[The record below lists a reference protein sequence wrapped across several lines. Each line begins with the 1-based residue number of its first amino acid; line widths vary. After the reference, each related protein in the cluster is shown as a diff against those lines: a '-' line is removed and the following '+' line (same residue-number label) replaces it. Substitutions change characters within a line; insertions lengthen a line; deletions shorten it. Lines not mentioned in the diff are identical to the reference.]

1 MKAERLYQEYAALL
15 EKIGPDMTVDEL
27 HESACSHTDNYEKH
41 LLSYRFESY
50 SMTKQIPF
58 DTFCAEIAPP
68 GCENE
73 VLRHYCRLATGV
85 PILPGGKDY
94 TDAINA
100 GGIVDK
106 SRIPKLVVDVRSS
119 GLSTTW
125 KQRFV
130 YLRKYSIE
138 EIA

>member
-1 MKAERLYQEYAALL
+1 M
-15 EKIGPDMTVDEL
+15 
-27 HESACSHTDNYEKH
+27 
-41 LLSYRFESY
+41 
-50 SMTKQIPF
+50 
-58 DTFCAEIAPP
+58 
-68 GCENE
+68 
-73 VLRHYCRLATGV
+73 LRHYYRLATGV

-94 TDAINA
+94 TVAINA
-100 GGIVDK
+100 EGIVDK